1 MNTINVRVPH
11 VINRLPK
18 RKADQLRQAAAR
30 RRLQELRD
38 EKVLQSWLTEVW
50 YESPSLIEIDP
61 SRKFYD
67 RPFGEITSTTD
78 KDLISAEE
86 RH

>member
-1 MNTINVRVPH
+1 MINVPVPH
-11 VINRLPK
+11 TINRLSK
-18 RKADQLRQAAAR
+18 RKANLFRQAAAR
-30 RRLQELRD
+30 RRLQDLRE

-50 YESPSLIEIDP
+50 YESSSLIEIDS
-61 SRKFYD
+61 SRKSA
-67 RPFGEITSTTD
+67 ITSTTD